1 MINYKLNKEQ
11 RIQKRVFDI
20 LVSSIAIIFSFPIMV
35 IIFIIVKID
44 SKGPGIFKQKRITKD
59 GKEFTMYKFRTMIN
73 NAEKDTRANTCG
85 KRRYEYCRSK
95 TREN

>member
-20 LVSSIAIIFSFPIMV
+20 LVSSVSIIFTFPIMV

-85 KRRYEYCRSK
+85 KRR
-95 TREN
+95 